1 MREIE
6 VRELPYLPLG
16 HQGENEAQ
24 RIVWRGLADS
34 WARLYGEG
42 VFALTVLREGDSA
55 PYPASLKSENGD
67 VIWTLSNADTAKAGE
82 GMAELT
88 YTVGGVIAKS
98 RTWRTVVEPSLS
110 ANGTTKPPPAYQ
122 SWVDE
127 VLQAAADAET
137 AVSKMPYVDETTGNW
152 FKWDATAGA
161 FADTGVA
168 ATGPQGEVG
177 PKGDTGEQ
185 GPKGDTG
192 ATGPKGDTGA
202 PGAQG
207 PKGETGATGATG
219 PQGPKGETGP
229 RGPQGEQGIQGETGP
244 AGPQGPVGPKGDTGD
259 TGPQGLKG
267 DTGETGPVGPTG
279 PIGHQG
285 ETGPAG
291 PQGETGERG
300 PKGETGD
307 KGDKGDAFTYSDF
320 TKEQLEGLRGPQ
332 GIQGPKGEKGDT
344 GDTGPQGEKGDKGDT
359 GETGPRGPQGGQ
371 GIQGPTGP
379 QGEKGETGAQ
389 GPKGATGDTG
399 PQGPKGDTGS
409 GFKVLGYYDTAGALD
424 EAKLATA
431 QPGDAYGV
439 GTAEP
444 YDIYILN
451 GTTGKFI
458 NNGPLQ
464 GAKGDKGDT
473 GAQGPKG
480 DQGDVGPT
488 GSAGPTGPQGE
499 VGPQGP
505 TGPAGADGAK
515 GADGAAGKDGVTYIP
530 SVSDAGVISW
540 TNDGGKTNPKSV
552 SIKGPKGDTGAT
564 GADGAAGPQG
574 PKGDPGETGPQGPAG
589 ADGAAGKDGVTFTPS
604 MSDDGDLSWTNDG
617 GKANPQTVNL
627 KGPKG
632 DTGTR
637 GPAGADGA
645 KGDTGPEGPRGLQGK
660 TGPAGADGK
669 TPVKGTDYFT
679 PADVNE
685 IAAEAAK
692 KVDISGKLD
701 KTGDGSNVTAAFTA
715 AETRTN
721 IATGEKLSVLLGKI
735 AKWLGDLKALAFKDK
750 VAKTDLANDVQ
761 TSLDKADS
769 ALQSAPVTS
778 VNGAT
783 GEVKGTFY
791 VTVTQGDNY
800 NITADKTAMEVYKA
814 YAAGYAV
821 YAITKFPET
830 DVPFV
835 LPLVSAVNMRDMI
848 LLGFAAL
855 GSLSP
860 EAAPNYPVVVYNGAN
875 KKWTTWFGTL
885 ATPVDIPSELKN
897 PYSLNIKIGDTTT
910 SYDGSATKTVK
921 IPEGWPTM
929 RKVTLPVTGWNS
941 STKQQS
947 VTVTGVL
954 ADGTKQRVFCSPVDE
969 SYDSVWNVC
978 YVQCV
983 GHGADSLTFQCDEIP
998 TAAIEVFVS
1007 VQPVNFTS

>member
-42 VFALTVLREGDSA
+42 VFALTVLREGDSV

-88 YTVGGVIAKS
+88 YTVGGAIAKS

-110 ANGTTKPPPAYQ
+110 ANGTTEPPAAYQ

-152 FKWDATAGA
+152 FKWDAEQNA

-202 PGAQG
+202 TGAQG
-207 PKGETGATGATG
+207 PKGEPGATGATG

-244 AGPQGPVGPKGDTGD
+244 AGPKG
-259 TGPQGLKG
+259 
-267 DTGETGPVGPTG
+267 
-279 PIGHQG
+279 
-285 ETGPAG
+285 A
-291 PQGETGERG
+291 
-300 PKGETGD
+300 

-320 TKEQLEGLRGPQ
+320 TAAQLAAL
-332 GIQGPKGEKGDT
+332 
-344 GDTGPQGEKGDKGDT
+344 KGDKGDT
-359 GETGPRGPQGGQ
+359 GPKGDKGDTGATGPTGPEGPRGPQGE
-371 GIQGPTGP
+371 QGPQGKTGP
-379 QGEKGETGAQ
+379 QGEQGPA
-389 GPKGATGDTG
+389 GPKGE
-399 PQGPKGDTGS
+399 TGS
-409 GFKVLGYYDTAGALD
+409 GFKVLGYYGTKAALD
-424 EAKLATA
+424 AAQKATA
-431 QPGDAYGV
+431 AAGDAYGV

-444 YDIYILN
+444 YDIYIFD
-451 GTTGKFI
+451 GITGEFV

-464 GAKGDKGDT
+464 GAKGET
-473 GAQGPKG
+473 GERGPQGIQGPKG
-480 DQGDVGPT
+480 DPGK
-488 GSAGPTGPQGE
+488 
-499 VGPQGP
+499 
-505 TGPAGADGAK
+505 DGAK
-515 GADGAAGKDGVTYIP
+515 GADGAP
-530 SVSDAGVISW
+530 
-540 TNDGGKTNPKSV
+540 
-552 SIKGPKGDTGAT
+552 
-564 GADGAAGPQG
+564 
-574 PKGDPGETGPQGPAG
+574 
-589 ADGAAGKDGVTFTPS
+589 GKDGVTFTPS
-604 MSDDGDLSWTNDG
+604 MSDGGDLSWTNDG

-632 DTGTR
+632 DTGAR

-645 KGDTGPEGPRGLQGK
+645 KGDPGPEGPRGPQGE

-679 PADVNE
+679 PTDVNE

-715 AETRTN
+715 ASTRAN
-721 IATGEKLSVLLGKI
+721 VATGEKLSVLFGKI
-735 AKWLGDLKALAFKDK
+735 AKWFADLGSLAFKSK
-750 VAKTDLANDVQ
+750 VAKSDLASDVQ
-761 TSLDKADS
+761 TSLGKADS
-769 ALQSAPVTS
+769 ALQSVSKSDVGLGNVANERQYSSANPPPYPVTS
-778 VNGAT
+778 VNGKT
-783 GEVKGTFY
+783 GEVTVPSVNVPSTTSIIKGDGSGGL
-791 VTVTQGDNY
+791 V
-800 NITADKTAMEVYKA
+800 
-814 YAAGYAV
+814 AA
-821 YAITKFPET
+821 TPET
-830 DVPFV
+830 DY
-835 LPLVSAVNMRDMI
+835 S
-848 LLGFAAL
+848 
-855 GSLSP
+855 SP
-860 EAAPNYPVVVYNGAN
+860 V
-875 KKWTTWFGTL
+875 F
-885 ATPVDIPSELKN
+885 
-897 PYSLNIKIGDTTT
+897 
-910 SYDGSATKTVK
+910 
-921 IPEGWPTM
+921 M
-929 RKVTLPVTGWNS
+929 RKVTLTTAGWNAN
-941 STKQQS
+941 TKQQS
-947 VTVTGVL
+947 VTVSGVL
-954 ADGTKQRVFCSPVDE
+954 ADGTKQKVICSPVDE
-969 SYDSVWNVC
+969 SYNSAWNTC

-998 TAAIEVFVS
+998 TVAMEVFVS
-1007 VQPVNFTS
+1007 IQPVSFAS